1 MLNLLNERAILV
13 LFKLGQTRSF
23 SLIAFFDGL
32 GDKGHPT
39 LYIYI
44 YIYSA
49 IYMETFSLQSRKP
62 VWNISALKV
71 KQA

>member
-44 YIYSA
+44 YIYIFCHLHGDIQPAKQKTSLE
-49 IYMETFSLQSRKP
+49 YFSIKS
-62 VWNISALKV
+62 
-71 KQA
+71 